1 MNRRSPHSLFVRPVL
16 AALAIAVGAALAVPV
31 GAPPVLVAMEPAAV
45 CSAPVLTG
53 SGVGTVAAASSQDE
67 AGCKCLDRHGV
78 PRECTHTEEYRCC
91 RAAAQDLYLQCREAG
106 GSYLVCDFERGI
118 NMMACNLSFVLWP
131 F

>member
-1 MNRRSPHSLFVRPVL
+1 MNRRSPYYVFVRPVL
-16 AALAIAVGAALAVPV
+16 AALAVAVGASLAVPV
-31 GAPPVLVAMEPAAV
+31 GAPPVLVAMEPAAA

-53 SGVGTVAAASSQDE
+53 SVESTVAAASIQDE
-67 AGCKCLDRHGV
+67 AGCKCFDRHGK

-91 RAAAQDLYLQCREAG
+91 RAAAQDLFEQCREAG
-106 GSYLVCDFERGI
+106 GSYLGCDFERGI